1 MNLNYKKLL
10 HLTYEI
16 EGLLLVQMD
25 RPERHSAELDSLIA
39 EKIAL
44 LASMTSSSSED
55 PSDDR
60 EQAEEI
66 AESAIVEETEDAGE
80 SAQSTPAAPSPNPA
94 LDSSDTTAPTI
105 DERIAREKAKDI
117 FKAFTL
123 NDKFRFRRELFRNSQ
138 AEFDET
144 LEIVSAMNSLA
155 EAEEYFYE
163 DLCWNPENE
172 DVKAFMEVVAK
183 HF

>member
-1 MNLNYKKLL
+1 MNLDYKKLL
-10 HLTYEI
+10 HLAYEI

-25 RPERHSAELDSLIA
+25 RPERHSAELDALIA
-39 EKIAL
+39 EKTAL
-44 LASMTSSSSED
+44 LASLSSDSGQGCVPDKS
-55 PSDDR
+55 
-60 EQAEEI
+60 EEI
-66 AESAIVEETEDAGE
+66 AQSALEEEMEDAGGPVLPSAPQPAVQE
-80 SAQSTPAAPSPNPA
+80 ASAQETATSTV
-94 LDSSDTTAPTI
+94 
-105 DERIAREKAKDI
+105 DERIARDKAKDI

-138 AEFDET
+138 AEFEDT
-144 LEIVSAMNSLA
+144 LETISAMSSFD

-163 DLCWNPENE
+163 DLCWDPANE